1 MGGSLSIRMKGGERV
16 WVDNEGAAGY
26 CGGIRIEKKKT
37 IKKWTSSFDQF
48 DSFCSVNS
56 LPPEQRDA
64 FESAVERDF
73 AVGDC
78 GGDGRVLVLPGPAA
92 SVTVR
97 RRPEEQRDPGGH
109 YVRE

>member
-1 MGGSLSIRMKGGERV
+1 MKGGERV
-16 WVDNEGAAGY
+16 WVDNEDAAGY
-26 CGGIRIEKKKT
+26 CGGIRIRKKKT
-37 IKKWTSSFDQF
+37 NKKNGRPFFSFDQF

>member
-1 MGGSLSIRMKGGERV
+1 MKTWPDIAEGSGSR
-16 WVDNEGAAGY
+16 
-26 CGGIRIEKKKT
+26 KKT
-37 IKKWTSSFDQF
+37 IKKSTSSFDQF